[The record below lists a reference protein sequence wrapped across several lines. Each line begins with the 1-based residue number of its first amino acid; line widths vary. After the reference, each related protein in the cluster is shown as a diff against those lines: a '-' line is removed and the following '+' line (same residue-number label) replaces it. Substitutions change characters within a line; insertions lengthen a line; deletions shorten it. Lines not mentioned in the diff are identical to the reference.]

1 MGERLCKD
9 PVNVC
14 DCQSGSG
21 RGAVVVR
28 WRVADVEIGR
38 LLPRGMCCCNPSDN
52 VSATLRQQCGTTG
65 NQCLL
70 SPAWLLRKV
79 QLHITPVEPVGETC
93 VVTAP
98 CSDGELTTQYCLVP
112 GVYDLQLRGALEA
125 VDGDE
130 FACAQRSAVSP
141 PAVRRVVSAA
151 AACGAPLLLAV
162 GSRRWFYPHADGA
175 LQARGRG
182 PSLAGM
188 YTQANGVRVA
198 RPADDGAVEDALY
211 SRDGGTT
218 WLQSRRPSA
227 SGNLALTLRRAG
239 AAAVDLWMLAR
250 TPD

>member
-1 MGERLCKD
+1 MGRQGLRRWRGFGAGVALLVGLAGCTELPMGERLCKD

-130 FACAQRSAVSP
+130 FACAQLSSVSP
-141 PAVRRVVSAA
+141 PAVRRVVKA
-151 AACGAPLLLAV
+151 GQVVNLDGIVLGVNAPPVVL
-162 GSRRWFYPHADGA
+162 S
-175 LQARGRG
+175 
-182 PSLAGM
+182 
-188 YTQANGVRVA
+188 T
-198 RPADDGAVEDALY
+198 
-211 SRDGGTT
+211 DGGS
-218 WLQSRRPSA
+218 L
-227 SGNLALTLRRAG
+227 
-239 AAAVDLWMLAR
+239 
-250 TPD
+250 